1 MQKIRLSL
9 ILFVL
14 TLFPQLVLANEVPV
28 AQVNASKWGWL
39 TILPPLIAIILALIT
54 KNVILSL
61 FVGVFSGTF
70 MLSLTNSN
78 IFLAL
83 TNGFEKFIYAAL
95 EALADPWNAGI
106 VLQVLTIGGLIA
118 LIGKLGGAKA
128 VAEALA
134 KRAKSPR
141 STQLITWVLGLFI
154 FFDDYAN
161 SLIVGP
167 IMRPVADRQKVSREK
182 LSFIIDATAA
192 PVAGL
197 MIISTWIGYE
207 LSVIRDAYIAIDPNV
222 NPFTIFLETLPF
234 RFYNILMLIF
244 IVFTAVLLREFGPMY
259 KAERRARLEG
269 KVLRDGANPM
279 VSDEMDELEPAE
291 GVKLSIWNAV
301 VPIGVLIVASLT
313 GFYFNGRSALIGGE
327 DLALAQLMQNSPF
340 SLDAIIQ
347 AFGASDASIVLFQ
360 AALIAS
366 IVTMIMGLFQKTWN
380 MQEAIDIWVKGMK
393 SLIITGVILILA
405 WSLSSVIKEMGTA
418 IFLSTAL
425 QDSLPAFILPSII
438 FILGALISFATGTSY
453 GTMGI
458 LMPLAI
464 PIAHTLSGGDYQFTL
479 IAISAVLSGAI
490 FGDHCSPI
498 SDTTILSSMGAGAD
512 HIDHVKTQL
521 LYAIVVGGV
530 SVLCGYLPLSLGAPL
545 YLVMPLAILVLFLI
559 VRFVGKPVEDK

>member
-9 ILFVL
+9 IIFVL
-14 TLFPQLVLANEVPV
+14 TLFPQLVLANEVPL

-54 KNVILSL
+54 KNVVLSL

-70 MLSLTNSN
+70 MLSLTDRNVFS
-78 IFLAL
+78 AL
-83 TNGFEKFIYAAL
+83 VAGFEKFIYAAL

-118 LIGKLGGAKA
+118 LVGKLGGAKA

-141 STQLITWVLGLFI
+141 STQLITWALGLLI

-161 SLIVGP
+161 SLIIGP
-167 IMRPVADRQKVSREK
+167 IMKPVADGQKISREK

-197 MIISTWIGYE
+197 MVISTWIGYE
-207 LSVIRDAYIAIDPNV
+207 LSVIRDAYMSIDPNI

-234 RFYNILMLIF
+234 RFYNILMLLF
-244 IVFTAVLLREFGPMY
+244 IVFTAVLLREFGPMH

-269 KVLRDGANPM
+269 KVLRDGATPM

-291 GVKLSIWNAV
+291 GIKLSIWNAII
-301 VPIGVLIVASLT
+301 PIGTLIVAALG
-313 GFYFNGRSALIGGE
+313 GFYFNGRSTIMGGE
-327 DLALAQLMQNSPF
+327 DLALINLMQDRPF

-347 AFGASDASIVLFQ
+347 AFGSSDASIVLFQ

-366 IVTMIMGLFQKTWN
+366 IITMLMGLFQKTWN

-393 SLIITGVILILA
+393 SLMITGVILILA

-418 IFLSTAL
+418 VFLSTAL
-425 QDSLPAFILPSII
+425 QDSLPAFILPSLI
-438 FILGALISFATGTSY
+438 FILASLISFATGTSY

-464 PIAHTLSGGDYQFTL
+464 PIAHSLGGGDHQFTL
-479 IAISAVLSGAI
+479 FAISAVLSGAI

-521 LYAIVVGGV
+521 LYAVTVGAV

-545 YLVMPLAILVLFLI
+545 YIVMPLAIIVLFLI
-559 VRFVGKPVEDK
+559 VRFVGKPVENE